1 MCRRISHGCLHFC
14 SVPTETLSVLRV
26 DHRVRNR
33 GAEIGVPGGPQV
45 QSLWGIMG
53 PIAPAEFLLR
63 NSTARV
69 ALGTRAGEGIVFSL
83 EGRRW

>member
-14 SVPTETLSVLRV
+14 SVPTETLSVLRL
-26 DHRVRNR
+26 DHLIRNR
-33 GAEIGVPGGPQV
+33 GTEIGVPGGPQV

-53 PIAPAEFLLR
+53 PIALAEFLLR
-63 NSTARV
+63 NSTACV
-69 ALGTRAGEGIVFSL
+69 ELGTRAGEATVCSL